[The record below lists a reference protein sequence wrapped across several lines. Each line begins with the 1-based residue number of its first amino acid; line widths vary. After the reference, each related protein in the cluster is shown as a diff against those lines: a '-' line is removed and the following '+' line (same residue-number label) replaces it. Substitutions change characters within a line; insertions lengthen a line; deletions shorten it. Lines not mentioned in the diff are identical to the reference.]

1 MAVALSDDPQNLLM
15 VAPAARSGSRRPA
28 LPSGEISHAFMRGV
42 HTSGDDVFDL
52 VAFNTDAFAGPGQRQ
67 PEQVVEPQVR

>member
-1 MAVALSDDPQNLLM
+1 
-15 VAPAARSGSRRPA
+15 
-28 LPSGEISHAFMRGV
+28 MRGV

-52 VAFNTDAFAGPGQRQ
+52 AAINTDTFAGPGQGQ